1 MSDFVETVDGKK
13 KKLKLGD
20 PLKNPGNFG
29 AFGGM
34 FILQGVISLVWG
46 ITKSTFDIDPERLDQ
61 LTAVSTQ
68 EMAQM
73 AICLYG
79 LVCIIGGILLLGVET
94 IIETLKPSG
103 RKPTI
108 KGWVTSIV
116 GATFVSMIVA
126 LPFFIILSIIK
137 H

>member
-1 MSDFVETVDGKK
+1 MSNLEETTENKK
-13 KKLKLGD
+13 KKLKLVD
-20 PLKNPGNFG
+20 PLKSPRSFG
-29 AFGGM
+29 VFGGL

-46 ITKSTFDIDPERLDQ
+46 ITKTTFDISLERLDQ

-68 EMAQM
+68 ETAQM

-79 LVCIIGGILLLGVET
+79 LVCIIGGILMFGVEN
-94 IIETLKPSG
+94 IIEILKPSG

-108 KGWVTSIV
+108 KGWLSSIV
-116 GATFVSMIVA
+116 GAVFISAIFM

>member
-1 MSDFVETVDGKK
+1 MSDLEEVTEGKK
-13 KKLKLGD
+13 KKLKLID
-20 PLKNPGNFG
+20 PLKSPGSFG

-46 ITKSTFDIDPERLDQ
+46 ITKTTFDIDPTILDE

-68 EMAQM
+68 ETAQM

-79 LVCIIGGILLLGVET
+79 LVCIIGGILMLGLEN
-94 IIETLKPSG
+94 IIETLRPSG

-108 KGWVTSIV
+108 KGWLSSIV
-116 GATFVSMIVA
+116 GAAFVSAIFM
-126 LPFFIILSIIK
+126 LPFFIMLSIIK

>member
-1 MSDFVETVDGKK
+1 MSNLEETTENKK
-13 KKLKLGD
+13 KKLKLVD
-20 PLKNPGNFG
+20 PLKSPGSFG

-46 ITKSTFDIDPERLDQ
+46 ITKTTFDIKPLRLDE

-68 EMAQM
+68 ETAQI

-79 LVCIIGGILLLGVET
+79 LVCITGGILMMGVEN

-108 KGWVTSIV
+108 KGWALSIV
-116 GATFVSMIVA
+116 GAAFVSTIIM
-126 LPFFIILSIIK
+126 LPLFIILSIIK